1 MGYVDDPSIYAYILR
16 MRGVAKVFWS
26 GNSQAVRLPRE
37 CRFPEGVESLL
48 VRRDGN
54 RIVLEP
60 PARRKFTRRFW
71 KALGALPE
79 FKRPKQVRQRRKVIW
94 P

>member
-1 MGYVDDPSIYAYILR
+1 
-16 MRGVAKVFWS
+16 
-26 GNSQAVRLPRE
+26 
-37 CRFPEGVESLL
+37 VESLL

>member
-1 MGYVDDPSIYAYILR
+1 MSATAR
-16 MRGVAKVFWS
+16 VFWS

-37 CRFPEGVESLL
+37 FRLPEGVDVVTVKRE
-48 VRRDGN
+48 GN

-60 PARRKFTRRFW
+60 PKQKEFSAKFWR
-71 KALGALPE
+71 ALGALPD
-79 FKRPKQVRQRRKVIW
+79 FQRPRQVRQRRKRIF

>member
-1 MGYVDDPSIYAYILR
+1 MVSAYIR
-16 MRGVAKVFWS
+16 VYTSGMASTAKVFWS

-37 CRFPEGVESLL
+37 FRLPRGIDTVTVRKEG
-48 VRRDGN
+48 D

-60 PARRKFTRRFW
+60 PRRRKFSKKFW
-71 KALGALPE
+71 AALGSLPG
-79 FKRPKQVRQRRKVIW
+79 FKRPRQVPQRRGVMF